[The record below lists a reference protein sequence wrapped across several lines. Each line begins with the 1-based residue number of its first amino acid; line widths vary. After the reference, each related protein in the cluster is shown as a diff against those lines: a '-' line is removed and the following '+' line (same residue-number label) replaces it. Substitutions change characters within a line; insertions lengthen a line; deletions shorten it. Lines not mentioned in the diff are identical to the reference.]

1 VTHFPTSSK
10 EGTVRNS
17 DRLATPAV
25 VITLL
30 VIGGLLVGGTVA
42 AVTYLTAR
50 GIDPEPVFKLAGLAV
65 TACASLGGF
74 VLQLVNRVTI
84 AKTEQQAGLA
94 NAAVRQQTDHLQTLT
109 SAVYDVSDALPRPV
123 RGYEDTLLQ
132 RTAPAPPGR

>member
-1 VTHFPTSSK
+1 
-10 EGTVRNS
+10 VRNS

-50 GIDPEPVFKLAGLAV
+50 GVDPEPVFKLAGLAV

-74 VLQLVNRVTI
+74 VLHRVTI

>member
-1 VTHFPTSSK
+1 
-10 EGTVRNS
+10 VRNS

-42 AVTYLTAR
+42 SVTYLTAR

-74 VLQLVNRVTI
+74 VLQLVNRTTI
-84 AKTEQQAGLA
+84 AKTEQQAGVA
-94 NAAVRQQTDHLQTLT
+94 ASAVRQQNDHLQTLT
-109 SAVYDVSDALPRPV
+109 GVMYDVHDALPRPAG
-123 RGYEDTLLQ
+123 RYEDTLLQ
-132 RTAPAPPGR
+132 RTAPAPPRS

>member
-1 VTHFPTSSK
+1 
-10 EGTVRNS
+10 VRNS

-30 VIGGLLVGGTVA
+30 LVGMVLVGGTVA
-42 AVTYLTAR
+42 SVTYLTAR

-74 VLQLVNRVTI
+74 VLQLVNRTTI

-94 NAAVRQQTDHLQTLT
+94 NAAVQQQASHLQTLT

-123 RGYEDTLLQ
+123 RSSYEDTLLQ